1 MRRGAVKRRVAGSD
15 GEAGHLSLDA
25 TRIGLTTGL
34 HARLRGDLGQHAVE
48 PNLALFRGEGPLAR
62 VVVA

>member
-1 MRRGAVKRRVAGSD
+1 MWRDSVKRRVAGPD

-25 TRIGLTTGL
+25 TRIGLAAGL

-48 PNLALFRGEGPLAR
+48 PDLALFRGEEPLAR